1 VKPAFVEWLAAINHF
16 IDLEESMSQA
26 ESAKARSTAHGFQ
39 AFMLVLLGAALVAGA
54 VLATLIT
61 RSIRG
66 ALGAEPDEVKQ
77 LALAVDRGELYHR

>member
-39 AFMLVLLGAALVAGA
+39 AFMLVLLGALVAGA